1 MKKKVAAAFA
11 AVGAVFLIGTTVH
24 ASAKQTYTNRSEFVN
39 VYKYGK
45 LRHGRHTMMRYHY
58 FKRIGHMHV
67 SNRVRFNGS
76 NFLFL
81 PKLGGYVP
89 EYQLKLVK
97 PVKKVKKAKKVVVK
111 PKKTTTKKKKA
122 TKKVKRMVIADT
134 SASGFSLSNRILDDS
149 AVSQPKQNVTA
160 PKQQAAQDIVK
171 PKQEMVKPKQEMV
184 KPKQEMVKPEE
195 SRRSFI
201 DQHDDFNQ
209 SRDNDQKVTQ
219 NVTTDGSGAALSNN
233 SAATTTTSSVSDG
246 ATTTF
251 STTSTASNNK

>member
-39 VYKYGK
+39 VYKYGR
-45 LRHGRHTMMRYHY
+45 LRHGRHTMMRYRY

-67 SNRVRFNGS
+67 GNRVRFNGS

-97 PVKKVKKAKKVVVK
+97 PVKKVKKVVVK
-111 PKKTTTKKKKA
+111 PKKKKA

-134 SASGFSLSNRILDDS
+134 SASGFSLSNRMLDDS
-149 AVSQPKQNVTA
+149 AVAQPKQNVAAT
-160 PKQQAAQDIVK
+160 KQQANQDVVK
-171 PKQEMVKPKQEMV
+171 PKQEMVKHEG
-184 KPKQEMVKPEE
+184 
-195 SRRSFI
+195 SRRPFS
-201 DQHDDFNQ
+201 DHHDDLNQ
-209 SRDNDQKVTQ
+209 SRDDDQKVTQ
-219 NVTTDGSGAALSNN
+219 NNTTDGSGAALSNN
-233 SAATTTTSSVSDG
+233 SAATTTSSVSDG

>member
-45 LRHGRHTMMRYHY
+45 LRHGRHTMMRYRY

-67 SNRVRFNGS
+67 GNRVRFNGS

-97 PVKKVKKAKKVVVK
+97 PVKKVKKAKQIIVK
-111 PKKTTTKKKKA
+111 HKKTTKKNKAKKE
-122 TKKVKRMVIADT
+122 VKNMVITDT
-134 SASGFSLSNRILDDS
+134 SASGFSLSTRMLDDS
-149 AVSQPKQNVTA
+149 AVAQPKQNVTA
-160 PKQQAAQDIVK
+160 TKQQANQDVVK
-171 PKQEMVKPKQEMV
+171 PKQEMVKS
-184 KPKQEMVKPEE
+184 EE
-195 SRRSFI
+195 SRRPFI
-201 DQHDDFNQ
+201 DHHDDLNQ
-209 SRDNDQKVTQ
+209 SSDNDQKVTK
-219 NVTTDGSGAALSNN
+219 NNIADGSGAALSN
-233 SAATTTTSSVSDG
+233 STAATTTSSVSDG
-246 ATTTF
+246 
-251 STTSTASNNK
+251 TTSSASNNK

>member
-45 LRHGRHTMMRYHY
+45 LRHGRHTMMRYRY

-67 SNRVRFNGS
+67 GNRVRFNGS

-97 PVKKVKKAKKVVVK
+97 PIKKVKKAKQVIVK
-111 PKKTTTKKKKA
+111 HKKTTKKKKA
-122 TKKVKRMVIADT
+122 KKEVKHLVITDT
-134 SASGFSLSNRILDDS
+134 SASGFSPSNRMIDGS
-149 AVSQPKQNVTA
+149 AVAQPKQNVTET
-160 PKQQAAQDIVK
+160 KQQASQDV
-171 PKQEMVKPKQEMV
+171 V

-195 SRRSFI
+195 SRRPFSNH
-201 DQHDDFNQ
+201 HDDFNQ
-209 SRDNDQKVTQ
+209 SRVNDQKVTQ
-219 NVTTDGSGAALSNN
+219 NNTTDGSSAALSNS
-233 SAATTTTSSVSDG
+233 SAAATTTSSVSDG
-246 ATTTF
+246 AT
-251 STTSTASNNK
+251 STASNNK

>member
-1 MKKKVAAAFA
+1 MKKKCAAAFA

-45 LRHGRHTMMRYHY
+45 LRHGRHTMMRYRY

-67 SNRVRFNGS
+67 GNRIRFNGS

-97 PVKKVKKAKKVVVK
+97 PVKKFKKAKKMVVK
-111 PKKTTTKKKKA
+111 PKKTTIKKKKA
-122 TKKVKRMVIADT
+122 TKEVKKSVITNT
-134 SASGFSLSNRILDDS
+134 SASGMSLKNRMFDDS
-149 AVSQPKQNVTA
+149 AVVRLKQA
-160 PKQQAAQDIVK
+160 
-171 PKQEMVKPKQEMV
+171 MVKPTSSKSPIKNE
-184 KPKQEMVKPEE
+184 
-195 SRRSFI
+195 
-201 DQHDDFNQ
+201 
-209 SRDNDQKVTQ
+209 Q
-219 NVTTDGSGAALSNN
+219 NSYDKSQVITLSVNSDGSNAALKN
-233 SAATTTTSSVSDG
+233 STAASDINSSVSDV

-251 STTSTASNNK
+251 STTSTTSTNK

>member
-45 LRHGRHTMMRYHY
+45 LRHGRHTMMRYRY

-67 SNRVRFNGS
+67 GNRVRFNGS

-97 PVKKVKKAKKVVVK
+97 PVKKVKKVKKAKKVVEK
-111 PKKTTTKKKKA
+111 TKKTTNKKKKD
-122 TKKVKRMVIADT
+122 TKEVKKMVITDT
-134 SASGFSLSNRILDDS
+134 SASGFSLSNRMLDDS
-149 AVSQPKQNVTA
+149 AVAQPKQNVTA
-160 PKQQAAQDIVK
+160 PKQQ
-171 PKQEMVKPKQEMV
+171 MVQS
-184 KPKQEMVKPEE
+184 EE
-195 SRRSFI
+195 TRRPFM
-201 DQHDDFNQ
+201 DHHDDFDQ
-209 SRDNDQKVTQ
+209 SRANNQKVTQ
-219 NVTTDGSGAALSNN
+219 NVTTDGSGAAINN
-233 SAATTTTSSVSDG
+233 SAAATTTSSVSDG
-246 ATTTF
+246 AT
-251 STTSTASNNK
+251 STASNNK

>member
-39 VYKYGK
+39 VYKYGR
-45 LRHGRHTMMRYHY
+45 LRHGRHTMMRYRY

-67 SNRVRFNGS
+67 GNRVRFNGS

-97 PVKKVKKAKKVVVK
+97 PVKKVKKVVVK
-111 PKKTTTKKKKA
+111 PKKKKA

-134 SASGFSLSNRILDDS
+134 SASGFSLSNRMLDDS
-149 AVSQPKQNVTA
+149 AVAQPKQNVTA
-160 PKQQAAQDIVK
+160 SKQQAAQDVVK
-171 PKQEMVKPKQEMV
+171 PKQEI
-184 KPKQEMVKPEE
+184 VKPEE

-209 SRDNDQKVTQ
+209 SRDNDQKVSQ
-219 NVTTDGSGAALSNN
+219 NNTTDGSGAALSNN
-233 SAATTTTSSVSDG
+233 SAATTTSSVSDG

>member
-45 LRHGRHTMMRYHY
+45 LRHGRHTMMRYRY

-67 SNRVRFNGS
+67 GNRVRFNGS

-97 PVKKVKKAKKVVVK
+97 PVKKVKKAKQIIVK
-111 PKKTTTKKKKA
+111 HKKTTKKNKAKKE
-122 TKKVKRMVIADT
+122 VKNMVITDT
-134 SASGFSLSNRILDDS
+134 SASGFSLSTRMLDDS
-149 AVSQPKQNVTA
+149 AVAQPKQNVTA
-160 PKQQAAQDIVK
+160 TKQQANQDVVK
-171 PKQEMVKPKQEMV
+171 PKQEIVKPD
-184 KPKQEMVKPEE
+184 E

-201 DQHDDFNQ
+201 DQQDDFNQ
-209 SRDNDQKVTQ
+209 SRDNGQKVTQ
-219 NVTTDGSGAALSNN
+219 NISTDGSGAALSNN
-233 SAATTTTSSVSDG
+233 SAAATTTSSVSDG

-251 STTSTASNNK
+251 STTSIASNNK

>member
-45 LRHGRHTMMRYHY
+45 LRHGRHTMMRYRY

-67 SNRVRFNGS
+67 GNRVRFNGS

-134 SASGFSLSNRILDDS
+134 SASGFSLSNRMLDDS
-149 AVSQPKQNVTA
+149 AVAQTKQNVTA
-160 PKQQAAQDIVK
+160 PKQQAAQEIGRAHV
-171 PKQEMVKPKQEMV
+171 
-184 KPKQEMVKPEE
+184 
-195 SRRSFI
+195 
-201 DQHDDFNQ
+201 
-209 SRDNDQKVTQ
+209 
-219 NVTTDGSGAALSNN
+219 
-233 SAATTTTSSVSDG
+233 
-246 ATTTF
+246 
-251 STTSTASNNK
+251 

>member
-45 LRHGRHTMMRYHY
+45 LRHGRHTMMRYRY

-67 SNRVRFNGS
+67 GNRVRFNGL

-97 PVKKVKKAKKVVVK
+97 PVKKVKKAKQVLVK
-111 PKKTTTKKKKA
+111 HKKTTKKNKAKKE
-122 TKKVKRMVIADT
+122 VKNMVITDT
-134 SASGFSLSNRILDDS
+134 SASGLSLSNRMLDDS
-149 AVSQPKQNVTA
+149 AVAQPKQNVTA
-160 PKQQAAQDIVK
+160 TKQQANQDVVK
-171 PKQEMVKPKQEMV
+171 PKK
-184 KPKQEMVKPEE
+184 EMVKPEE
-195 SRRSFI
+195 SRRPII
-201 DQHDDFNQ
+201 DHHDDLNQ

-219 NVTTDGSGAALSNN
+219 NNTTDGSGTALNN
-233 SAATTTTSSVSDG
+233 SAAATTTSSVSDG
-246 ATTTF
+246 
-251 STTSTASNNK
+251 TTSTASNNK

>member
-45 LRHGRHTMMRYHY
+45 LRHGRHTMMRYRY

-67 SNRVRFNGS
+67 GNRVRFNGS

-134 SASGFSLSNRILDDS
+134 SASGFSLSNRMLDDS

-160 PKQQAAQDIVK
+160 PKQQAAQDVVK
-171 PKQEMVKPKQEMV
+171 PKQEI
-184 KPKQEMVKPEE
+184 VKPEE

-209 SRDNDQKVTQ
+209 SHDNGQKVTQ

-233 SAATTTTSSVSDG
+233 SAAATTTSSVSDG

>member
-45 LRHGRHTMMRYHY
+45 LRHGRHTMMRYRY

-67 SNRVRFNGS
+67 GNRVRFNGS

-134 SASGFSLSNRILDDS
+134 SASGFSLSNRMLDDS

-160 PKQQAAQDIVK
+160 PKQQAAQDVVK
-171 PKQEMVKPKQEMV
+171 PKQEI
-184 KPKQEMVKPEE
+184 VKPEE

-201 DQHDDFNQ
+201 DQQDDFNQ
-209 SRDNDQKVTQ
+209 SRDNGQKVTP

-233 SAATTTTSSVSDG
+233 SAAATTTSSVSDG

>member
-1 MKKKVAAAFA
+1 MKKKVVAAFA

-45 LRHGRHTMMRYHY
+45 LNHGRHTMMRYRY

-67 SNRVRFNGS
+67 GNRVRFNGS

-111 PKKTTTKKKKA
+111 PKNTTTNTKKKKA
-122 TKKVKRMVIADT
+122 TKEVKKMVITDT
-134 SASGFSLSNRILDDS
+134 SASGLSLNNRMLDDS
-149 AVSQPKQNVTA
+149 TVAQPKQNVAAT
-160 PKQQAAQDIVK
+160 KQQSAQVVDQSKQQMVN
-171 PKQEMVKPKQEMV
+171 PKDENRPFM
-184 KPKQEMVKPEE
+184 
-195 SRRSFI
+195 
-201 DQHDDFNQ
+201 DHHDDFDQ
-209 SRDNDQKVTQ
+209 SRVNDQKATQ
-219 NVTTDGSGAALSNN
+219 NNTTDGSGAALSNN
-233 SAATTTTSSVSDG
+233 SVAATTTSSVNDG

-251 STTSTASNNK
+251 TTTSTASNNK

>member
-1 MKKKVAAAFA
+1 MKKKCAAAFA

-45 LRHGRHTMMRYHY
+45 LRHGRHTMMRYRY

-67 SNRVRFNGS
+67 GNRVRFKGS

-97 PVKKVKKAKKVVVK
+97 PVKKFKKAKRVVVK
-111 PKKTTTKKKKA
+111 PKKTTIKKKKD
-122 TKKVKRMVIADT
+122 TKEVKKTVITNT
-134 SASGFSLSNRILDDS
+134 SASGMSLSNRMFNT
-149 AVSQPKQNVTA
+149 QPKPNVSTGEQKLTKIA
-160 PKQQAAQDIVK
+160 VK
-171 PKQEMVKPKQEMV
+171 PIKDMVNHTDSKHPI
-184 KPKQEMVKPEE
+184 
-195 SRRSFI
+195 I
-201 DQHDDFNQ
+201 DDKKAFNQ
-209 SRDNDQKVTQ
+209 PSDNNSMVTKIV
-219 NVTTDGSGAALSNN
+219 NTDGSGAALSNSKPASDIN
-233 SAATTTTSSVSDG
+233 SSVSDV

-251 STTSTASNNK
+251 STASTTSTNK

>member
-45 LRHGRHTMMRYHY
+45 LRHGRHTMMRYRY

-67 SNRVRFNGS
+67 GNRVRFNGS

-97 PVKKVKKAKKVVVK
+97 PVKKVKKAKKVVEK
-111 PKKTTTKKKKA
+111 TKKTTTKKKKA
-122 TKKVKRMVIADT
+122 TKEVKKMVITDT
-134 SASGFSLSNRILDDS
+134 SASGFSLSNRMLDDS
-149 AVSQPKQNVTA
+149 AVAQPKQNVSSAQQQSSQVTQ
-160 PKQQAAQDIVK
+160 PKQQ
-171 PKQEMVKPKQEMV
+171 MVKS
-184 KPKQEMVKPEE
+184 EE
-195 SRRSFI
+195 TRRPFM
-201 DQHDDFNQ
+201 DHHDDFNQ
-209 SRDNDQKVTQ
+209 SRANNQKVTQ
-219 NVTTDGSGAALSNN
+219 NVTTDGSGAALNN
-233 SAATTTTSSVSDG
+233 SAAATTTSSVSDG

>member
-11 AVGAVFLIGTTVH
+11 AVGAVFLIGTTVN

-45 LRHGRHTMMRYHY
+45 LHHGRHTMMRYRY

-67 SNRVRFNGS
+67 GNRVRFNGS

-111 PKKTTTKKKKA
+111 HKKTTKKKKA
-122 TKKVKRMVIADT
+122 KKEVKNMVITDT
-134 SASGFSLSNRILDDS
+134 SASGFSLNNRMLDDS
-149 AVSQPKQNVTA
+149 AVAQPKQIVTA
-160 PKQQAAQDIVK
+160 TKQQANQDA
-171 PKQEMVKPKQEMV
+171 
-184 KPKQEMVKPEE
+184 VKPEE
-195 SRRSFI
+195 SSRPFS
-201 DQHDDFNQ
+201 DHHDDLNQ
-209 SRDNDQKVTQ
+209 SRVNDQKVTQ
-219 NVTTDGSGAALSNN
+219 NNTTDGSGAALSNN
-233 SAATTTTSSVSDG
+233 SAAATTTSSVSDG
-246 ATTTF
+246 AT
-251 STTSTASNNK
+251 STASINK